1 MLRPPSANV
10 FNSDSLFK
18 ALGLLCQRNGYAI
31 VFNVSTLFGSEVR
44 LPMYQMEPHSTD
56 CRVILYK
63 LTHFS
68 EEWILRYTRSYLYL
82 FLTEH
87 PHQRPSHTPKVFPF
101 WDWRNVNPTYR
112 STQVGKIVSLL
123 KLLPIQVYLQLFPS
137 KSYPHY
143 LRLHQAYS
151 QSMSTENIF
160 PLIQLFLE
168 ICFPIC
174 HHCQSTCV
182 Q

>member
-1 MLRPPSANV
+1 MLRPTLANV

-44 LPMYQMEPHSTD
+44 LPVYQMEPHSTD

-68 EEWILRYTRSYLYL
+68 EEWILRYTRSYLYP

>member
-1 MLRPPSANV
+1 MPSQYTAKKVYLALCSLINCRTCSTNRDYILVLISTMLRPPSANV

-44 LPMYQMEPHSTD
+44 LPVYQMEPHSTD

-101 WDWRNVNPTYR
+101 
-112 STQVGKIVSLL
+112 
-123 KLLPIQVYLQLFPS
+123 
-137 KSYPHY
+137 
-143 LRLHQAYS
+143 
-151 QSMSTENIF
+151 
-160 PLIQLFLE
+160 
-168 ICFPIC
+168 
-174 HHCQSTCV
+174 
-182 Q
+182 